1 MVMQGYFQVQCTL
14 IILCALMWCEL
25 CTKKAARLLELSIH
39 ADLCGSEA
47 AQFFW
52 MFTEKRHILS
62 VSNHAIRQIIRPTLY
77 SSHDHPAAL
86 SWDWTA
92 G

>member
-1 MVMQGYFQVQCTL
+1 
-14 IILCALMWCEL
+14 MWFEL

-47 AQFFW
+47 ARFFW
-52 MFTEKRHILS
+52 MFTEKCHILS
-62 VSNHAIRQIIRPTLY
+62 MSNHTVRQIIWPALY

>member
-1 MVMQGYFQVQCTL
+1 
-14 IILCALMWCEL
+14 MWFEL

-47 AQFFW
+47 ARFFW
-52 MFTEKRHILS
+52 MFTEKCHILS
-62 VSNHAIRQIIRPTLY
+62 MSNHTIRQIIWPTLY